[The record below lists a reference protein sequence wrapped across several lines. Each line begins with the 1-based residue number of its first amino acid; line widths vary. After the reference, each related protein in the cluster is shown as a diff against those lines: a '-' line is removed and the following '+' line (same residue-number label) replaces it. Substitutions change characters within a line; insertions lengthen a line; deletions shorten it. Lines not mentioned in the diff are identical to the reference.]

1 VKGVVKMKDVLKLMG
16 MYFAVGF
23 GTIAGI
29 GTGMKVC
36 DKLLSTKSVKEE
48 PESKKI
54 IKFVKESE

>member
-1 VKGVVKMKDVLKLMG
+1 MKDVLKLMG